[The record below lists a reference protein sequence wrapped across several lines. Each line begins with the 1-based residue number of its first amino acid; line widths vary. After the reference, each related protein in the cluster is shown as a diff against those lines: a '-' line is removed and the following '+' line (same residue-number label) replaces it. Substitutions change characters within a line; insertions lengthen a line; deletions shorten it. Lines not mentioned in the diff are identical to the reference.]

1 MGGPKAA
8 LIPTLSCH
16 SLVYSD
22 TIRLA
27 DGLWWFLG
35 RHLGCVLIPGFP
47 EAESRKPDQGQRQK
61 PKKPQKPLRPNLRKS
76 LGSLAISGLRVGIC
90 GVPSRVAAITN
101 LGAAHSSCCWGSAC
115 ATTLSVPL
123 VRAKFLML
131 AQKYRKWLCFAFFP
145 RSLLNVSA
153 HETSPLQ
160 VQDCPPWLTALS
172 RKYLPARRPGLRT
185 WLWPLATPFLPLIP
199 KQRCAPAFTIWFS
212 YFSSVLL
219 LDSKS
224 DGFPRFI

>member
-1 MGGPKAA
+1 MVPGAAAGVCTPSWLPWGRVPEAGWRTETKATEAPETTKTQPSKVTGVTSHLWSSSWHLWGP
-8 LIPTLSCH
+8 LPGWLPSPTLGQPTQAAAEVLLEPPH
-16 SLVYSD
+16 S
-22 TIRLA
+22 
-27 DGLWWFLG
+27 
-35 RHLGCVLIPGFP
+35 
-47 EAESRKPDQGQRQK
+47 
-61 PKKPQKPLRPNLRKS
+61 
-76 LGSLAISGLRVGIC
+76 
-90 GVPSRVAAITN
+90 
-101 LGAAHSSCCWGSAC
+101 
-115 ATTLSVPL
+115 

>member
-35 RHLGCVLIPGFP
+35 RQQGCVRLPGFP

-61 PKKPQKPLRPNLRKS
+61 PKKPHKPLRPNLRKS

-90 GVPSRVAAITN
+90 GVPFP
-101 LGAAHSSCCWGSAC
+101 GGCHHQPWGS
-115 ATTLSVPL
+115 PL
-123 VRAKFLML
+123 KLPLRFCLRHHT
-131 AQKYRKWLCFAFFP
+131 QCSP
-145 RSLLNVSA
+145 RSREVSNVS
-153 HETSPLQ
+153 TKISQ
-160 VQDCPPWLTALS
+160 VTLFC
-172 RKYLPARRPGLRT
+172 
-185 WLWPLATPFLPLIP
+185 FLP
-199 KQRCAPAFTIWFS
+199 
-212 YFSSVLL
+212 
-219 LDSKS
+219 
-224 DGFPRFI
+224 